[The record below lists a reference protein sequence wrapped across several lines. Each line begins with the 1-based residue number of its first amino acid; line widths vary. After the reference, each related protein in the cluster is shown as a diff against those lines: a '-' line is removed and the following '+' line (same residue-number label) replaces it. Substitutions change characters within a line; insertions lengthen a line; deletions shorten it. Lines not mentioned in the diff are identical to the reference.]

1 MENKTDISP
10 IIGDE
15 INKIKGE
22 ARANE
27 IKNEGFKQ
35 SFGEILKNGL
45 AEEIKE
51 TLSQVPEI
59 QEPVKE
65 SKIKKFFNRLM
76 NTCQ

>member
-1 MENKTDISP
+1 MENRVEINP
-10 IIGDE
+10 IINDE
-15 INKIKGE
+15 INRIKGE

-27 IKNEGFKQ
+27 IKNEGFKE

-51 TLSQVPEI
+51 TLLQVPEV
-59 QEPVKE
+59 QEPPKE
-65 SKIKKFFNRLM
+65 SKLKKFFNRLM